1 MKAMCFFFLFVLT
14 AVSAA
19 IAADADTKQV
29 MGWRERVRLL
39 PEDVIV
45 EGKLDTGADSS
56 SLNVPHVTMMEKDGK
71 QWVQFTVT
79 GEDGIRRT
87 FEREV
92 VRVAKIKRH
101 FGERQERPVV
111 MMRLCVGAYC
121 RDTEVNLVD
130 RTRFKCQLLVGRRF
144 MAPALIVDPALAHTV
159 EPGNGRKEKP

>member
-1 MKAMCFFFLFVLT
+1 MKALCFLFLAVLC
-14 AVSAA
+14 AASAA
-19 IAADADTKQV
+19 AAADVGTKQV

-39 PEDVIV
+39 PEDLVV

-56 SLNVPHVTMMEKDGK
+56 SLNVPHFTMMERDGK
-71 QWVQFTVT
+71 QWVQFSAT
-79 GEDGIRRT
+79 GDDGIRRT

-111 MMRLCVGAYC
+111 IMRLCVGAYC

-144 MAPALIVDPALAHTV
+144 MAPALLVDPALEHSV